1 VGSIPT
7 AVSEVRLMSKPN
19 SEKRTPTALRLP
31 DSLRERVQAVA
42 EERGTSFN
50 HLVIKALELYLEALP
65 PLEVSVDDLRQRMR
79 AS

>member
-1 VGSIPT
+1 MT
-7 AVSEVRLMSKPN
+7 KRL

-65 PLEVSVDDLRQRMR
+65 PIDVSVEELRDKLKS
-79 AS
+79 A

>member
-1 VGSIPT
+1 
-7 AVSEVRLMSKPN
+7 MDKK
-19 SEKRTPTALRLP
+19 EKRTATALRLP
-31 DSLRERVQAVA
+31 DSLRERVQDVA

-65 PLEVSVDDLRQRMR
+65 PLEVSVEQLRDRLKS